1 MNPTDNDAH
10 KNNNNVLFIDSQIIA
25 QNYED
30 EFQELWAGTFKKG
43 APVKEPKIKLDETA

>member
-43 APVKEPKIKLDETA
+43 APRKRTENKIG